1 MLDPIIANSRFKKNI
16 ESMRQDELHPA
27 GHQVWKLATIS
38 HFPSGIEVHLDERK
52 ETWSDPSDF
61 ADRPERAERGE
72 GDREKS
78 AVVVARR
85 ARSAVRKRCK
95 MIGANQMLTLTY
107 RENMVDP
114 DRLERDFKLFIRR
127 LRAYGQ
133 FEYVAGI
140 EKQKRGAL
148 HLHLAISALPFW
160 MKTAAGVKVK
170 SANLVRSVWRGV
182 VGLNNGNIDLT
193 KPRSNAAHRVAS
205 YISKYIAKG
214 LEDAVFN
221 AKSYWSSRG
230 IPKPVRDR
238 LWFRSEMSTA
248 EIVAEL
254 ASKHAFNNGLT
265 EISQYS
271 DPGLGFLW
279 FSFSKP

>member
-1 MLDPIIANSRFKKNI
+1 MLDAIIANSNFQKNLAA
-16 ESMRQDELHPA
+16 RRADELHPA
-27 GHQVWKLATIS
+27 GHQTWKLATIS
-38 HFPSGIEVHLDERK
+38 RYPSGVEIHINEQK
-52 ETWSDPSDF
+52 ETWSDPTDF
-61 ADRPERAERGE
+61 AEPFEKAARGE

-78 AVVVARR
+78 AVVSARR

-95 MIGANQMLTLTY
+95 MIGATQMLTLTY
-107 RENMVDP
+107 RENMVDR

-127 LRAYGQ
+127 LRSYGE
-133 FEYVAGI
+133 FEYCAGI
-140 EKQKRGAL
+140 EKQSRGAL
-148 HLHLAISALPFW
+148 HLHLAICALPLW
-160 MKTAAGVKVK
+160 MKNAQGIKVK

-182 VGLNNGNIDLT
+182 VGLDNGSIHLT
-193 KPRSNAAHRVAS
+193 KPRANAVHRIAS

-214 LEDAVFN
+214 LEEAVFN

-238 LWFRSEMSTA
+238 LWYRSEMPTS

-254 ASKHAFNNGLT
+254 SLVEFNKGNT

>member
-1 MLDPIIANSRFKKNI
+1 MLDPIIANSNFQKNLTARRA
-16 ESMRQDELHPA
+16 EELHPA
-27 GHQVWKLATIS
+27 GHQTWKLATIS
-38 HFPSGIEVHLDERK
+38 RFPSGVEIHIDENK

-61 ADRPERAERGE
+61 AERPERAERGE

-78 AVVVARR
+78 AVVSARR

-95 MIGANQMLTLTY
+95 MIGATQMLTLTY
-107 RENMVDP
+107 RENMVDR

-127 LRAYGQ
+127 LRLYGA
-133 FEYVAGI
+133 FEYCAGI

-148 HLHLAISALPFW
+148 HLHLAICALPLW
-160 MKTAAGVKVK
+160 MKNSEGVKVK

-182 VGLNNGNIDLT
+182 VGLDNGNIDLT
-193 KPRSNAAHRVAS
+193 KPRSNAVHRIAS

-238 LWFRSEMSTA
+238 LWFRPELSTS

-254 ASKHAFNNGLT
+254 AASQAFNNGYT

>member
-1 MLDPIIANSRFKKNI
+1 MLDPIIANTLFQKNLLDR
-16 ESMRQDELHPA
+16 RQDELHPA

-38 HFPSGIEVHLDERK
+38 RFPSGVEIHINENK
-52 ETWSDPSDF
+52 ETWSDPTDF
-61 ADRPERAERGE
+61 APPPDRAARGE

-78 AVVVARR
+78 AKVAARR
-85 ARSAVRKRCK
+85 ARTTLRRRCK
-95 MIGANQMLTLTY
+95 MIGATQMLTLSY
-107 RENMVDP
+107 RENMTDFQ
-114 DRLERDFKLFIRR
+114 RLRNDLREFVRR
-127 LRAYGQ
+127 LRQYGA

-148 HLHLAISALPFW
+148 HLHLAINAFPLW
-160 MKTAAGVKVK
+160 MKNAQGIKVK
-170 SANLVRSVWRGV
+170 SACLVRSVWRGV
-182 VGLNNGNIDLT
+182 VGLNNGAIHLT
-193 KPRSNAAHRVAS
+193 RPRSNAVHRIAS

-238 LWFRSEMSTA
+238 LWFRQEMPIA
-248 EIVAEL
+248 EIVAEF
-254 ASKHAFNNGLT
+254 AREEFNAGNT
-265 EISQYS
+265 EISQFH
-271 DPGLGFLW
+271 DTGLGFLW

>member
-1 MLDPIIANSRFKKNI
+1 MLDPIIANSNFQKNLSARRA
-16 ESMRQDELHPA
+16 EELHPA
-27 GHQVWKLATIS
+27 GHQAWKLATIS
-38 HFPSGIEVHLDERK
+38 RFPSGVEIHLDENK
-52 ETWSDPSDF
+52 ETWSDPTDF
-61 ADRPERAERGE
+61 AAPPERAARGE
-72 GDREKS
+72 GDRVKS
-78 AVVVARR
+78 AAVAARR
-85 ARSAVRKRCK
+85 ARSSVRKRCK

-107 RENMVDP
+107 RENMTDFA
-114 DRLERDFKLFIRR
+114 RLRSDLREFVRR
-127 LRAYGQ
+127 LRLYGQ

-148 HLHLAISALPFW
+148 HLHLAISAVPFW
-160 MKTAAGVKVK
+160 MKNAQGIKVK

-193 KPRSNAAHRVAS
+193 RPRSNAVHRIAS
-205 YISKYIAKG
+205 YISKYISKS

-238 LWFRSEMSTA
+238 LWFRSEVSTS

-254 ASKHAFNNGLT
+254 ALSQGFNNGYT